1 MKLLATIKDQ
11 KEAEIVSTR
20 EIDIIDIKNPEEGS
34 LGCQNTLEVENIL
47 KKIPEDMNVSIALG
61 DMPNMPGTASMAVKG
76 SISYNP
82 NFIKIGLKDARNQS
96 EIRKMLES
104 CSNASESSENNSKL
118 VAAIYADH
126 YQEKDIELESF
137 IQIASD
143 TGFDGVMI
151 DTLGKKEGNLLDFMT
166 KKELKEF
173 VELAKQKD
181 LKTGLAGSLDK
192 NSVLKLKEIQPD
204 YVGIRGALCK
214 ENGRN
219 EISSE
224 RLDKFIQA
232 MDKIEAS

>member
-1 MKLLATIKDQ
+1 VPKHLRSRKYT
-11 KEAEIVSTR
+11 E
-20 EIDIIDIKNPEEGS
+20 
-34 LGCQNTLEVENIL
+34 
-47 KKIPEDMNVSIALG
+47 KIPEDMNVSIALG

-151 DTLGKKEGNLLDFMT
+151 DTLGKKRRKPVRFHDE
-166 KKELKEF
+166 KRIE
-173 VELAKQKD
+173 
-181 LKTGLAGSLDK
+181 K
-192 NSVLKLKEIQPD
+192 NS
-204 YVGIRGALCK
+204 
-214 ENGRN
+214 
-219 EISSE
+219 SS
-224 RLDKFIQA
+224 
-232 MDKIEAS
+232 